1 MLRGAGAVI
10 LRQNSAT
17 SRRTLCA
24 APKKPDKKKAD
35 PVQDAIREAA
45 AQNAP
50 LFGFSS
56 LTLSSPLLWAAAAAV
71 CVIHFASEHF
81 AERPAPEAEVARND
95 TARALENYRAQ
106 RRDQPP
112 REGAA

>member
-1 MLRGAGAVI
+1 MLRAAM
-10 LRQNSAT
+10 LRHKLVP
-17 SRRTLCA
+17 RRSLCA

-81 AERPAPEAEVARND
+81 SEPAPEEVARND

>member
-1 MLRGAGAVI
+1 MLRAAL
-10 LRQNSAT
+10 LRHKLVP
-17 SRRTLCA
+17 RRTLCA

-35 PVQDAIREAA
+35 RVQDAIREAA

-81 AERPAPEAEVARND
+81 SEPAPEAEEVTRND
-95 TARALENYRAQ
+95 TARALENYRAS
-106 RRDQPP
+106 RREGQPP

>member
-1 MLRGAGAVI
+1 MLRAAM
-10 LRQNSAT
+10 LRHKLVP
-17 SRRTLCA
+17 RRTLCA

-81 AERPAPEAEVARND
+81 AERPAKEAEDVARND